1 MTALIVDDDATLRE
15 MLQQSFGLES
25 IPVEVVSDPRSV
37 LSKIS
42 RDFDG
47 VVISDVRM
55 PVISGIEL
63 LRLIHAIDDQIPV
76 IIMTGHGDVPMVID
90 AMRSGVFDFITKPF
104 STEHLL
110 ASVRRARE
118 LRTLVIENRSLRAVA
133 SEPDIDEILIGK
145 TPVIV
150 NLRNTIRQL
159 AQADADV
166 LIEGETGTGKELVA
180 MLLHKWGPRRRK
192 RLVTLNCAALPE
204 QIAESEL
211 LGVEAGVSIHSK
223 WGRAGLIEA
232 SDGGTLFLD
241 ETGSMPAS
249 VQGAFLR
256 IVEQR
261 EVLRLGSDAPRALNL
276 RFVASTNVDL
286 AEAVTAGIF
295 RKDLYYRLNQVR
307 LRVPPLR
314 ERVADIPLLFY
325 HFLDEASKRFNL
337 NIPDLPHSVHAY
349 LHTHNWPGNVR
360 ELRNF
365 AQSAVLDPNQSAI
378 GNALTQLSLAAQVAA
393 FEAAAIRIS
402 LEKAEG
408 DVNKVH
414 TMLDLARNTLYDKM
428 KRYGIRPVDYKSF

>member
-223 WGRAGLIEA
+223 
-232 SDGGTLFLD
+232 
-241 ETGSMPAS
+241 
-249 VQGAFLR
+249 
-256 IVEQR
+256 
-261 EVLRLGSDAPRALNL
+261 
-276 RFVASTNVDL
+276 
-286 AEAVTAGIF
+286 
-295 RKDLYYRLNQVR
+295 
-307 LRVPPLR
+307 
-314 ERVADIPLLFY
+314 
-325 HFLDEASKRFNL
+325 
-337 NIPDLPHSVHAY
+337 
-349 LHTHNWPGNVR
+349 
-360 ELRNF
+360 
-365 AQSAVLDPNQSAI
+365 
-378 GNALTQLSLAAQVAA
+378 
-393 FEAAAIRIS
+393 
-402 LEKAEG
+402 
-408 DVNKVH
+408 
-414 TMLDLARNTLYDKM
+414 
-428 KRYGIRPVDYKSF
+428 